1 MNGPHGSSSEETG
14 PSDPPEQVEE
24 TGPARPSGST
34 IDCLFGDYMITV
46 RVGPRRE
53 FLGIESIGYSKD
65 HRSPSQRISNAQD
78 DMSQFYED

>member
-1 MNGPHGSSSEETG
+1 MTRSHGYSNEDTG
-14 PSDPPEQVEE
+14 PSGRRAQAEE
-24 TGPARPSGST
+24 TGPAKPSGSSV
-34 IDCLFGDYMITV
+34 DCLFGDYLITV